1 VPSVRSL
8 PRRLLVV
15 LLAFAAVLGGT
26 FTAGTASAD
35 TRSPVLAFRE
45 IDASQSGVISANLS
59 WSGTPEAISS
69 AQVLVNGTSVDA
81 QISPRGTNVQQAI
94 VFVVDTSAAAADSGV
109 LNSTKTWIKNWVQ
122 GLSGPQRQNQPI
134 AIYAAGANPVLVQ
147 DFTTDGEKLV
157 ASVDRLNAK
166 SGSTSQDPAN
176 ERSNLWAATKDAAD
190 RLSTY
195 QIDQRNIITISA
207 AGNTSATDSSAVAS
221 GAVKA
226 AGSAYFA
233 VVGPQA
239 TVSGKMEELSTATG
253 GFSASVLETSAV
265 AGSLNQVADI
275 VTKGQYQ
282 ILINEDVSD
291 GTVTV
296 SVSVGGSQT
305 SGTVLNGAAVSGTT
319 NLTTPVTVAEGGG
332 LFSNKVV
339 LIVAL
344 ILVALAIGFIVYT
357 VANNLF
363 NTYSFSDQI
372 ASYNRFRETFDSGEG
387 VEEAEQSRFG
397 ATKNFIV
404 QKAVETAERIAEERG
419 ILSRV
424 ESALERANLAIK
436 PAEFIVLYVAI
447 VIALPLVGLYLGGLL
462 IMLAFGFVAAFA
474 PIALLSNM
482 AERRRSKFLAQLPDT
497 LHLLAGSLR
506 AGYSLMQGV
515 EAVSEETPEP
525 IAQELRRVIT
535 ETRLGGDL
543 IESLDKVALRMNS
556 QDFGWVVMG
565 ISIQSEVGGD
575 LAELLDTV
583 SETMVERQ
591 RLRREIKALTA
602 EGRISALVLICLPIA
617 LLIIL
622 NFMNPE
628 YGSALFTSTLGQIL
642 LLLGGLS
649 LILGWLWMKKI
660 VAIKV

>member
-1 VPSVRSL
+1 
-8 PRRLLVV
+8 
-15 LLAFAAVLGGT
+15 
-26 FTAGTASAD
+26 
-35 TRSPVLAFRE
+35 
-45 IDASQSGVISANLS
+45 
-59 WSGTPEAISS
+59 
-69 AQVLVNGTSVDA
+69 
-81 QISPRGTNVQQAI
+81 
-94 VFVVDTSAAAADSGV
+94 
-109 LNSTKTWIKNWVQ
+109 
-122 GLSGPQRQNQPI
+122 
-134 AIYAAGANPVLVQ
+134 
-147 DFTTDGEKLV
+147 
-157 ASVDRLNAK
+157 
-166 SGSTSQDPAN
+166 
-176 ERSNLWAATKDAAD
+176 
-190 RLSTY
+190 
-195 QIDQRNIITISA
+195 
-207 AGNTSATDSSAVAS
+207 
-221 GAVKA
+221 
-226 AGSAYFA
+226 
-233 VVGPQA
+233 
-239 TVSGKMEELSTATG
+239 
-253 GFSASVLETSAV
+253 
-265 AGSLNQVADI
+265 
-275 VTKGQYQ
+275 
-282 ILINEDVSD
+282 
-291 GTVTV
+291 
-296 SVSVGGSQT
+296 
-305 SGTVLNGAAVSGTT
+305 
-319 NLTTPVTVAEGGG
+319 
-332 LFSNKVV
+332 VV

-387 VEEAEQSRFG
+387 VEEVEQSRFG

-404 QKAVETAERIAEERG
+404 QKAVETAERVAEERG

>member
-1 VPSVRSL
+1 
-8 PRRLLVV
+8 
-15 LLAFAAVLGGT
+15 
-26 FTAGTASAD
+26 
-35 TRSPVLAFRE
+35 
-45 IDASQSGVISANLS
+45 
-59 WSGTPEAISS
+59 
-69 AQVLVNGTSVDA
+69 
-81 QISPRGTNVQQAI
+81 
-94 VFVVDTSAAAADSGV
+94 
-109 LNSTKTWIKNWVQ
+109 
-122 GLSGPQRQNQPI
+122 
-134 AIYAAGANPVLVQ
+134 
-147 DFTTDGEKLV
+147 
-157 ASVDRLNAK
+157 
-166 SGSTSQDPAN
+166 
-176 ERSNLWAATKDAAD
+176 
-190 RLSTY
+190 
-195 QIDQRNIITISA
+195 
-207 AGNTSATDSSAVAS
+207 
-221 GAVKA
+221 
-226 AGSAYFA
+226 
-233 VVGPQA
+233 
-239 TVSGKMEELSTATG
+239 M
-253 GFSASVLETSAV
+253 
-265 AGSLNQVADI
+265 
-275 VTKGQYQ
+275 
-282 ILINEDVSD
+282 
-291 GTVTV
+291 
-296 SVSVGGSQT
+296 
-305 SGTVLNGAAVSGTT
+305 
-319 NLTTPVTVAEGGG
+319 
-332 LFSNKVV
+332 
-339 LIVAL
+339 
-344 ILVALAIGFIVYT
+344 
-357 VANNLF
+357 
-363 NTYSFSDQI
+363 
-372 ASYNRFRETFDSGEG
+372 
-387 VEEAEQSRFG
+387 
-397 ATKNFIV
+397 
-404 QKAVETAERIAEERG
+404 
-419 ILSRV
+419 
-424 ESALERANLAIK
+424 ERANLAIK